1 MRRLRIACVAL
12 ALACGAGG
20 AGAAGELDGLA
31 FVGPTGPRG
40 EAAERTDERVEFS
53 AGRLR
58 SSVCE
63 EYGFTPAAYKATRDG
78 DAIRF
83 ESVLTSKK
91 DGEIRW
97 QGVVKPGAIEATYV
111 WTKEGIFR
119 TTRKAYWFKGAPAA
133 R

>member
-1 MRRLRIACVAL
+1 MRAPGVACLAL
-12 ALACGAGG
+12 ALACRAGA

-31 FVGPTGPRG
+31 FVGPTGGLG
-40 EAAERTDERVEFS
+40 EAAERSDERVDFT
-53 AGRLR
+53 AGRFR

-63 EYGFTPAAYKATRDG
+63 EYGFPAAAYTAKREGEAV
-78 DAIRF
+78 RF
-83 ESVLTSKK
+83 ESVLVSKK

-97 QGVVKPGAIEATYV
+97 RGVVRPGAIEATYV

-119 TTRKAYWFKGAPAA
+119 TTRKEYWFKGAPAA